1 MPYSLPKEYGF
12 FVVHCVGIEIQ
23 GYGKQQREW
32 RVID

>member
-23 GYGKQQREW
+23 GRAGSKESGVSY
-32 RVID
+32 